1 MQKTEHLELNLFED
15 NDQVLA
21 ESFNENTRLLDSLL
35 YHSLDVE
42 TGTYTTSGVEAVQT
56 TIELT
61 FQKKPYLLMI
71 FHNYGIEFL
80 FRDIPHTLSAGS
92 GNINSVRAVWGE
104 NTVQLKG
111 SCPALTYPDVTPYYV
126 AFVK

>member
-1 MQKTEHLELNLFED
+1 MQKTEHMELNLFED

-42 TGTYTTSGVEAVQT
+42 TGTYTTSGVEAVTT

-80 FRDIPHTLSAGS
+80 SRDVPLTYDAGS
-92 GNINSVRAVWGE
+92 DRLNSILAVWGE
-104 NTVQLKG
+104 NSVTLKG
-111 SCPALTYPDVTPYYV
+111 YGPELTYPDVTPYYV